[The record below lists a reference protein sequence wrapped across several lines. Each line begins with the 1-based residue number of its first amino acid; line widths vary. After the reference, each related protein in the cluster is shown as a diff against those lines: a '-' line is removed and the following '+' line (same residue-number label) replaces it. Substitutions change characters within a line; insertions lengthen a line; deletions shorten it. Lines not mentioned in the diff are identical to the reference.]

1 MGLDIFTCE
10 RRTLTLSTIGCSRL
24 YVSAN
29 GPKPPQS
36 YEGRSACVACPI
48 GAFNATG
55 KPQNPITILT
65 NALRLLCPRCGR
77 MAETLINGSLCRSCH
92 ARHLEALRRRNA
104 KGSVPAL
111 SDRLHTTRIMV
122 AMVGNIPRIVRSQGV
137 ASLSEAIIHTSKAAT
152 GPTIYGRRKVNWS
165 GITQLEMGI

>member
-1 MGLDIFTCE
+1 M
-10 RRTLTLSTIGCSRL
+10 TLTRRGCVRL
-24 YVSAN
+24 YEAAN
-29 GPKPPQS
+29 MPKPPS
-36 YEGRSACVACPI
+36 PWLGLAACRGCVI
-48 GAFNATG
+48 GVLHATG
-55 KPQNPITILT
+55 KPQNPITVLT

-122 AMVGNIPRIVRSQGV
+122 AMVGNIPRIVRNQGV